1 MPSTG
6 IFYAEN
12 SAVYIVGKAKKSD
25 IGNLMHVYVSTF
37 SDALIRTK
45 TILET
50 LRPFIKVKNMKL
62 EDLVMCDLYYAYY
75 LTCKKFLNL
84 GYWHNES
91 KSWRK
96 FAENKL
102 QYSRK
107 LLSQPF
113 NITTKTFKI
122 DEWNVAEPSIKNLL
136 LAYNY
141 IIWRAKNKKP
151 IHQKEAK
158 LLALITYTCGQNK
171 LDFSTFDT
179 VLESFSQTGEDKILK
194 SVNKLE
200 EYGVHILG
208 LYDDEMI
215 PVTKIF
221 PLPKIL

>member
-12 SAVYIVGKAKKSD
+12 SSIYIVGRAKKAD
-25 IGNLMHVYVSTF
+25 IENLMLVYVSTF

-45 TILET
+45 TILDA
-50 LRPFIKVKNMKL
+50 LKPFIKVNNMKL

-75 LTCKKFLNL
+75 LTCQKFLNL
-84 GYWHNES
+84 GYWHTEG
-91 KSWRK
+91 KCWKK
-96 FAENKL
+96 FTEKKL

-107 LLSQPF
+107 LLTQTF
-113 NITTKTFKI
+113 NPSTKTFKI

-151 IHQKEAK
+151 IAQKEAK

-171 LDFSTFDT
+171 LDFSTFDA

-194 SVNKLE
+194 SVSKLE
-200 EYGVHILG
+200 EYSIHILG
-208 LYDDEMI
+208 LYDNEMI

-221 PLPKIL
+221 PLPKFL